1 VCTNLVHVTPE
12 LWELFGMPGVSLGTF
27 WYAADPVT
35 HAEIT
40 GSAGSFWRTRAN
52 IAEALRRQI
61 VVRAGIVKVIT
72 GQDTAATRQE
82 LRALGVAAISADH
95 ARGVGRAAHDAPP
108 TRSQLCGRCGDG
120 RAAISPD
127 GDVSPCV
134 LGRFLVAGNVKATPL
149 ASILSSPAWSEIIG
163 SIPRD
168 SGCVTCTPA
177 DSNDC
182 NPSRTPA

>member
-1 VCTNLVHVTPE
+1 MCTNLVHVTPE

-72 GQDTAATRQE
+72 GRTPPPPGRNYGRLASPRSALTTPAASAGRPTTRRQ
-82 LRALGVAAISADH
+82 LGRSCAAGAGMAAQRSPLTVMCPRVCSAD
-95 ARGVGRAAHDAPP
+95 
-108 TRSQLCGRCGDG
+108 SW
-120 RAAISPD
+120 SP
-127 GDVSPCV
+127 GMS
-134 LGRFLVAGNVKATPL
+134 RQRR
-149 ASILSSPAWSEIIG
+149 SPAS
-163 SIPRD
+163 
-168 SGCVTCTPA
+168 
-177 DSNDC
+177 
-182 NPSRTPA
+182 